1 MDLIES
7 VKRTVYIKTGKKLK
21 GPIRLL
27 THLRYFGY
35 CFNPVSFYYCFDS
48 SDSFVEAILAEV
60 TNTPWKE
67 RHAYVIDLKANK
79 SKNANLIGKLEKEL
93 HVSPFWGMDHQYE
106 WFFTEPNENLLVNMK
121 NFKDQSKVFDATLK
135 LERKTFSKSN
145 LIRYILQF
153 PFITLIVVFRIHW
166 QALILWI
173 KRAPFFIHP
182 KKVNYNKV

>member
-1 MDLIES
+1 M
-7 VKRTVYIKTGKKLK
+7 
-21 GPIRLL
+21 

-93 HVSPFWGMDHQYE
+93 HVSP
-106 WFFTEPNENLLVNMK
+106 
-121 NFKDQSKVFDATLK
+121 
-135 LERKTFSKSN
+135 
-145 LIRYILQF
+145 ILGNG
-153 PFITLIVVFRIHW
+153 PSV
-166 QALILWI
+166 
-173 KRAPFFIHP
+173 
-182 KKVNYNKV
+182 